1 MAVIFEDQWKSIE
14 KRMNANWSGSS
25 VKFDN
30 VPFNYPKEKYVAL
43 HVLFGDGF
51 QASLGDV
58 PFFRHVGVIMLQ
70 IFVPKERGTKD
81 VGVLADKFRQ
91 VFNAKQFEGI
101 TTRAVSGP
109 RRVGETAGWL
119 QYNCDATFYWDQ
131 S

>member
-1 MAVIFEDQWKSIE
+1 MAVVFEDQWKSIE

-30 VPFNYPKEKYVAL
+30 VPFNYPKEKYVAF
-43 HVLFGDGF
+43 HVLFGDGG
-51 QASLGDV
+51 QASLGDT
-58 PFFRHVGVIMLQ
+58 PFYRHTGVIMLQ

-81 VGVLADKFRQ
+81 VGTLADRFRQ

-101 TTRAVSGP
+101 TTRAVNGP

-119 QYNCDATFYWDQ
+119 QYNCDVAFQWDQ